1 MQTFLPYPDFVQS
14 LVSLDYRRLG
24 KQRVE
29 AFQIINII
37 EKIEENPD
45 QKLAWKNHPARF
57 MWDKHLDALKCYYN
71 LSVLIWLSRGY
82 NNSMKLMDL
91 KLPLLSVSFPL
102 VSEVK
107 LSLSEISVC
116 VEMVAGAEKLIS
128 RPAFIGDEEFHRS
141 HQSNLVRKQPE
152 FYGPLF
158 PGVPDDLPYIWP
170 AG

>member
-14 LVSLDYRRLG
+14 LTSLDYRRLG

-37 EKIEENPD
+37 EKIKENPE
-45 QKLAWKNHPARF
+45 QKIAWMNHPARF

-91 KLPLLSVSFPL
+91 KLPQMSDRFTQM
-102 VSEVK
+102 SEVR
-107 LSLSEISVC
+107 LSLSDISGG
-116 VEMVAGAEKLIS
+116 VEMMSAAERFIAK
-128 RPAFIGDEEFHRS
+128 PAFIGDECFHRS
-141 HQSNLVRKQPE
+141 HQSNLIRKQPE

-170 AG
+170 RE